1 MEFNGTLL
9 IACADEM
16 CAEDGHT
23 QRMTL
28 HCLQCSTVLGD
39 SFSACG
45 ECVDS
50 IVCLS
55 VTDDVV
61 VSDAMKS
68 GHKGEMARCI
78 SSSLKC
84 RGCGSAVGSV
94 IHSAPPPLAAVRS
107 MFLLQKKNI
116 SCYILN
122 RRSMVKASTLTF
134 DMKPLRE
141 SMNETQQHFEAQMD
155 RISHIKS
162 RLADRIASVS

>member
-61 VSDAMKS
+61 VSDA
-68 GHKGEMARCI
+68 RNI

-122 RRSMVKASTLTF
+122 RCSMVKASTLTF

-141 SMNETQQHFEAQMD
+141 SMNETQQHFEAQLD
-155 RISHIKS
+155 RILTH
-162 RLADRIASVS
+162 

>member
-61 VSDAMKS
+61 VSDARKS

-84 RGCGSAVGSV
+84 RGCGSAVV
-94 IHSAPPPLAAVRS
+94 H
-107 MFLLQKKNI
+107 
-116 SCYILN
+116 YILN
-122 RRSMVKASTLTF
+122 RCSMVKASTLTF

-141 SMNETQQHFEAQMD
+141 SMNETQQHFEAQLD